1 MKTIINELDFL
12 KKAVIIIAKKI
23 IQKVP
28 HPSNAKDNYESFLK
42 KKNRNLVKQSKTIT
56 QQPKHFDNVNIKSV
70 ITEHP
75 NTSYKLSKTIRQAE
89 KVSSSSSLYSDTQ
102 KSLNSLN
109 KRNIK
114 TAKQV
119 HSFKDYA
126 STYNA
131 ETLNSLNSELQL
143 KDTESAFK
151 SKVIQLMTQL
161 RGFKLV
167 TTLVLVFKKKVKT
180 KQSMTIFMQV
190 QKQKKLSINVTLKI
204 CLNQSIRQLWQI
216 YKNL

>member
-1 MKTIINELDFL
+1 M
-12 KKAVIIIAKKI
+12 
-23 IQKVP
+23 
-28 HPSNAKDNYESFLK
+28 
-42 KKNRNLVKQSKTIT
+42 VKQSKTIT

-75 NTSYKLSKTIRQAE
+75 NTSHKLSKTIRQAE

-109 KRNIK
+109 KINIK
-114 TAKQV
+114 TAKQE
-119 HSFKDYA
+119 HSFKVYP
-126 STYNA
+126 

-143 KDTESAFK
+143 KDADSAIK
-151 SKVIQLMTQL
+151 SKVIQLLTQL
-161 RGFKLV
+161 REFKLV

-190 QKQKKLSINVTLKI
+190 QKQKKLSMNVTLKI
-204 CLNQSIRQLWQI
+204 CLNQSIQQLWQI

>member
-1 MKTIINELDFL
+1 M
-12 KKAVIIIAKKI
+12 
-23 IQKVP
+23 
-28 HPSNAKDNYESFLK
+28 
-42 KKNRNLVKQSKTIT
+42 VKQSKTIT

-119 HSFKDYA
+119 DSFKDYA

-143 KDTESAFK
+143 KDTESAIK

-161 RGFKLV
+161 RGFKLM

-180 KQSMTIFMQV
+180 KPSMTILMQV

>member
-23 IQKVP
+23 IQKVS

-56 QQPKHFDNVNIKSV
+56 QQPKHFDNVNIISV

-75 NTSYKLSKTIRQAE
+75 NTSHKLSKTIKQAE

-102 KSLNSLN
+102 KNLNSLN

-114 TAKQV
+114 TAKQE
-119 HSFKDYA
+119 HSFKGY
-126 STYNA
+126 A

-143 KDTESAFK
+143 KDIDSAIK
-151 SKVIQLMTQL
+151 GKVIQLLTQL

-180 KQSMTIFMQV
+180 KQSMTIFIQV
-190 QKQKKLSINVTLKI
+190 QKQKKLSMNVTLKI

-216 YKNL
+216 CKNL